1 MPPLIDEASARQ
13 AIREI
18 AADARAHAVARAS
31 SLHLGL
37 ATLYHHV
44 GAAGLLDDG
53 AELAVA
59 QIEQAIEHLAVGSA
73 NYHLI
78 GGLPGIGW
86 TLDHLLDRE
95 TADEVC
101 DPIDQAIE
109 AELATPRWT
118 SDYDLVRGLTGM
130 GLYGL
135 ARSHAPRGQAIV
147 RRALDHL
154 EANAERCPEG
164 VAWFT
169 PAELL
174 VTWHREWFPRGR
186 YDYGVA
192 HGIPG
197 VVGLLARCVAADLE
211 RERAARL
218 LDGAVAF
225 LLATAPPRQPARFPA
240 CRAPGQHDHA
250 PTRMAWCYGDLG
262 VAITLLAAARACR
275 RADWE
280 AEARALAL
288 QAAACPT
295 EAARVVDASLCHG
308 SAGLAHVLR
317 RLHQA
322 LGDPELADGA
332 RRWFAHA
339 LAQRRPGDGLGGYSS
354 PHTIDGVEQWQPDP
368 SFLTG
373 APGTALAL
381 LGALGGDDPD
391 WDELLLCGAAA
402 LAPAP
407 PAPPAPPANTQ
418 PQ

>member
-1 MPPLIDEASARQ
+1 MPIPPALIDEASARE

-31 SLHLGL
+31 STHLGL
-37 ATLYHHV
+37 AVLYHHA
-44 GAAGLLDDG
+44 GEAGLFDDG
-53 AELAVA
+53 PALAVTA
-59 QIEQAIEHLAVGSA
+59 IEQAIEHLAAGSG

-101 DPIDQAIE
+101 DPIDQAVE
-109 AELATPRWT
+109 AELAVLRWT
-118 SDYDLVRGLTGM
+118 SDYDLVRGLAGM

-135 ARSHAPRGQAIV
+135 ARAHSERGQAIA

-154 EANAERCPEG
+154 EAVAERGPEG

-174 VTWHREWFPRGR
+174 VEAHRERFPRGR

-197 VVGLLARCVAADLE
+197 VVGLLARYVAADLE

-218 LDGAVAF
+218 LEGAVAF
-225 LLATAPPRQPARFPA
+225 LLATAPPREPARFPA
-240 CRAPGQHDHA
+240 CLAPGQRDHA
-250 PTRMAWCYGDLG
+250 PTRMAWCYGDPG
-262 VAITLLAAARACR
+262 VAIALLAAARACR

-288 QAAACPT
+288 RAAACPP
-295 EAARVVDASLCHG
+295 EVARVADAALCHG
-308 SAGLAHVLR
+308 AAGLAHVLR

-332 RRWFAHA
+332 RRWFADA
-339 LAQRRPGDGLGGYSS
+339 LAQRRPGDGLGGYRS
-354 PHTIDGVEQWQPDP
+354 PHAVEGVEQWLPDP
-368 SFLTG
+368 SLLTG

-381 LGALGGDDPD
+381 LGALGGEDPD

-407 PAPPAPPANTQ
+407 PA
-418 PQ
+418 